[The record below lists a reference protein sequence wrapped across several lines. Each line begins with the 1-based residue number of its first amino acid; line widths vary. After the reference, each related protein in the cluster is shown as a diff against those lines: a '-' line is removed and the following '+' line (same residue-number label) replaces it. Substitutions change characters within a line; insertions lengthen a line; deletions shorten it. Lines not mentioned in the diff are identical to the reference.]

1 MTKLNRELFAK
12 FYDKK
17 NEIEKFNARRLADEF
32 NVSPSQ
38 ITKFAQKLGY
48 SGYNELRWKTV
59 ESNGIFNTFER
70 IQDELNIFEI
80 EIPKIDISKD
90 FDNFVNYIFDNFY
103 ELLEMVQHEKSN
115 MCEIIEIFIIN
126 VIELIV
132 IGNKDDAGE
141 GDKIQLITSV
151 SNKISC
157 IKFQIQKLT

>member
-59 ESNGIFNTFER
+59 EGNGIFNTFER
-70 IQDELNIFEI
+70 IQDELNKFEM
-80 EIPKIDISKD
+80 EIQKMDISKD

-151 SNKISC
+151 SNNISC

>member
-48 SGYNELRWKTV
+48 SGYNELKWKTI
-59 ESNGIFNTFER
+59 EGKGIFNVLER
-70 IQDELNIFEI
+70 ILDVLKKFEV
-80 EIPKIDISKD
+80 EIPKIDISKE
-90 FDNFVNYIFDNFY
+90 FNNFVNYIYDNFY
-103 ELLEMVQHEKSN
+103 ELLEMVQREKCN
-115 MCEIIEIFIIN
+115 VCEIIEIFIVN
-126 VIELIV
+126 VLELII
-132 IGNKDDAGE
+132 IGSKNCIVEADQM
-141 GDKIQLITSV
+141 QLITCINNNLS
-151 SNKISC
+151 S